1 MKDIR
6 ILGSRVSALNMD
18 QGRDAILSALA
29 ARTKGYVCVC
39 GVHGLTEAYEHAD
52 FRAILERA
60 FLVTPDGMPL
70 VWLGRLM
77 GQRHM
82 GRVYG
87 PDLMLEVCRA
97 TVATGHAHF
106 LYGGAPGVAD
116 QLRLALEEKAP
127 GVRIVG
133 TYSPPFRPLSA
144 DEEEALVREV
154 ARAQPDIIWVGL
166 STPKQE
172 RFMASYL
179 DRLDT
184 TLMFGVGAA
193 FDFHTGR
200 IEQAPAW
207 MQRCGLEW
215 FFRLCSEPRR
225 LGKRY
230 LRNNPLFVWRLLS
243 GWVSG
248 RQVLAPNLPF
258 SRDR

>member
-1 MKDIR
+1 MKAIR
-6 ILGSRVSALNMD
+6 ILGSRVSAINME
-18 QGRDAILSALA
+18 QARGAILAAL
-29 ARTKGYVCVC
+29 RTRAKGYVCVC

-70 VWLGRLM
+70 VWLGRIL

-97 TVATGHAHF
+97 TVATGHSHF
-106 LYGGAPGVAD
+106 LYGGAPGVAN
-116 QLRLALEEKAP
+116 QLRSALEEKVP

-133 TYSPPFRPLSA
+133 TYTPPFRPLSA
-144 DEEEALVREV
+144 DEEQALIGEV
-154 ARAQPDIIWVGL
+154 AAARPDIVWVGL
-166 STPKQE
+166 STPRQE
-172 RFMASYL
+172 RFMAAYL
-179 DRLDT
+179 ERLDT
-184 TLMFGVGAA
+184 TLMFGIGAA

-200 IEQAPAW
+200 IRQAPAW

-215 FFRLCSEPRR
+215 FFRLCREPRR
-225 LGKRY
+225 LGRRY

-243 GWVSG
+243 GLVSG
-248 RQVLAPNLPF
+248 RPVLNPDPAIP
-258 SRDR
+258 RDA